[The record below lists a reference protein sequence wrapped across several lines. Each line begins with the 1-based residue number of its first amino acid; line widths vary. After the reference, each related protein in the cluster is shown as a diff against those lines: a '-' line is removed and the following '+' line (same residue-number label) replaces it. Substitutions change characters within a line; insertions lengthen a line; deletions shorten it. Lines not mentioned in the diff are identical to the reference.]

1 MKIRHYVFAIASFAP
16 LGTAFAVGFLN
27 PNATFPKAEADLGLG
42 DKIAL
47 RAEGYMPF
55 EELSAY
61 QQLQVIEADY
71 ELQSDLEA
79 YEATQA
85 QNSSLPQASTP
96 VSQNSLPNTDVS
108 VQGPTVTFPTFGQE
122 QQAQSNNYNGGGYCA
137 TQSPSI
143 QAGQTVP
150 FGNPTTISVA
160 NGFCSKYGWR
170 DMGAKELDP
179 HYGVDI
185 GCGKKYFGTPIYAT
199 ADGVVVTAMDAQQCK
214 SMGNYVKIRHDSGFV
229 TMYMHLDQFFVT
241 EGQRVTAGCQIG
253 TLGYSG
259 GAKIQKCPKM
269 DIGISHLHYQI
280 AYNGNATSV
289 TAPNGKVLS
298 IRHSPLKKSP
308 KTSIDPTEFVKYG
321 SQ

>member
-1 MKIRHYVFAIASFAP
+1 MKFRYSVFAMVAFAP
-16 LGTAFAVGFLN
+16 VGVALAAGLLN
-27 PNATFPKAEADLGLG
+27 QNATFPKTEADLDLA
-42 DKIAL
+42 DRIAVK
-47 RAEGYMPF
+47 AEGYLPF
-55 EELSAY
+55 AELTAY
-61 QQLQVIEADY
+61 QQLQVVEADY
-71 ELQSDLEA
+71 DLQSDLEA
-79 YEATQA
+79 YEATQPQTA
-85 QNSSLPQASTP
+85 SSQTPTTASQPST
-96 VSQNSLPNTDVS
+96 NNTTAS
-108 VQGPTVTFPTFGQE
+108 ATGPTVSFPTFGQTTSE
-122 QQAQSNNYNGGGYCA
+122 PTTNSGGFGYCA
-137 TQSPSI
+137 TKSSYI
-143 QAGQTVP
+143 SAGQTVP

-160 NGFCSKYGWR
+160 KGFCSKYGWR

-199 ADGVVVTAMDAQQCK
+199 ADGVVVTAMDAAQCK

-269 DIGISHLHYQI
+269 GIDISHLHYQI

-298 IRHSPLKKSP
+298 IHHSPLGKSP
-308 KTSIDPTEFVKYG
+308 KTSIDPSEFVKYG